1 MTKDCSHP
9 SKNDVQELMTDFL
22 CTRVCAPIV
31 YFARSPFLRMRD
43 LQRVAWQRMAARRFR
58 VIFVVRWRPPRGP
71 HHHNICAHT
80 RVSSV
85 CIIYVRV
92 HVASLDRAGTRAQPE
107 R

>member
-43 LQRVAWQRMAARRFR
+43 LQRVAWHGGAAFPRDFRCTMAAAA
-58 VIFVVRWRPPRGP
+58 WSTPP
-71 HHHNICAHT
+71 
-80 RVSSV
+80 
-85 CIIYVRV
+85 
-92 HVASLDRAGTRAQPE
+92 
-107 R
+107 